1 MENKLQVMPVPG
13 AVRRDNRFTLRVRCA
28 GQEDWTDVPLYAV
41 KVDMHNVRQA
51 AAAIFDF
58 SCPVEVCIR
67 PHLPWVYSAVVR
79 PLSKGI
85 IPDCD
90 GREIRFTLDKPADL
104 MIEVNDER
112 FHCLHL
118 FAGAVSDSPQ
128 ENILRLEG
136 SPNGNRTA
144 ETRRLLPR
152 LAAMPKGRTLVFG
165 PGFHVID
172 EYLFPVAS
180 DTNIHLE
187 AGAVVLGGFVLQ
199 SVENVRITG
208 HGVILQEGIHRY
220 SGINGIRVSHSRN
233 VHIEG
238 ITFINPAHYT
248 VYLGGSEDVTI
259 RGIRSFSCEGWS
271 DGIDMMSCRK
281 VHVDGCF
288 LRTSDDCIAV
298 YGRRW
303 EYNGD
308 TQDVLVEN
316 CTLWADVAHPTIIG
330 THGDYEH
337 DGNVLERI
345 TFRNID
351 ILEHHEPQPGYLGC
365 LAVNVGDKN
374 IARDILYEDIRIE
387 HIEHGKLIDVQVKC
401 NPDYNPAPG
410 KGIENVTFRN
420 IRCDCVPPVASVIA
434 GYSPEHRV
442 SGVRLENVSVCGK
455 PADVRVLEYAENV
468 QFIHPEA

>member
-1 MENKLQVMPVPG
+1 MESKLQVMPVPG
-13 AVRRDNRFTLRVRCA
+13 AVRRDSRFTLLVRCA
-28 GQEDWTDVPLYAV
+28 GQEDWIDVPLYAV
-41 KVDMHNVRQA
+41 KVDMHDVRQA

-58 SCPVEVCIR
+58 SGTVEICVR

-79 PLSKGI
+79 PLARGI
-85 IPDCD
+85 VPDCD
-90 GREIRFTLDKPADL
+90 GREIRFTLNAPADL
-104 MIEVNDER
+104 MIEVNGER

-118 FAGAVSDSPQ
+118 FAGAIIDAPQ
-128 ENILRLEG
+128 ENVLRLEG

-152 LAAMPKGRTLVFG
+152 LSAMPKGRTLVFG

-172 EYLFPVAS
+172 EYLFPVPS

-220 SGINGIRVSHSRN
+220 SGINGIRVSHSRH
-233 VHIEG
+233 VSIEG
-238 ITFINPAHYT
+238 PTFINPAHYT
-248 VYLGGSEDVTI
+248 VYLGGSEDVNI
-259 RGIRSFSCEGWS
+259 RKIRSFSCEGWS

-288 LRTSDDCIAV
+288 LRTSDDCIAI

-316 CTLWADVAHPTIIG
+316 CVLWADVAHPTIIG

-337 DGNVLERI
+337 EGNVLERI

-351 ILEHHEPQPGYLGC
+351 ILEHHELQPGYLGC
-365 LAVNVGDKN
+365 LAINVGDKN
-374 IARDILYEDIRIE
+374 TARDILYEDIRIE

-410 KGIENVTFRN
+410 KGIEHVTFRN
-420 IRCDCVPPVASVIA
+420 IRCDCIPPVPSVIA
-434 GYSPEHRV
+434 GYSPKHRV
-442 SGVRLENVSVCGK
+442 CDVLLDNVTACGE
-455 PADVRVLEYAENV
+455 PAEVQVLSHTEHI
-468 QFIHPEA
+468 QIIHTAD

>member
-1 MENKLQVMPVPG
+1 MENELLVMPVPG
-13 AVRRDNRFTLRVRCA
+13 AVRRDSSFGLRVRSVGA
-28 GQEDWTDVPLYAV
+28 QDWTDVPLYAV
-41 KVDMHNVRQA
+41 RVDMHDVRQA

-58 SCPVEVCIR
+58 TGAVEVCIR
-67 PHLPWVYSAVVR
+67 PHVPWVYSAVVR
-79 PLSKGI
+79 PLSRGI
-85 IPDCD
+85 VPDCD
-90 GREIRFTLDKPADL
+90 GHELRFTLKRPADL
-104 MIEVNDER
+104 MIEVNGER

-118 FAGAVSDSPQ
+118 FAGEKMPVPQ
-128 ENILRLEG
+128 ENALRLEG
-136 SPNGNRTA
+136 SPHGCRTA
-144 ETRRLLPR
+144 ETRRLLTR
-152 LAAMPKGRTLVFG
+152 LSAMPAGRTLVFG

-172 EYLFPVAS
+172 EYLFPVPS
-180 DTNIHLE
+180 HTHVHLE
-187 AGAVVLGGFVLQ
+187 TGAVVLGGFVLQ
-199 SVENVRITG
+199 GAENVRITG

-220 SGINGIRVSHSRN
+220 SGINGIRVSHAQHVR
-233 VHIEG
+233 IEG

-248 VYLGGSEDVTI
+248 VYLGGSEDICI

-271 DGIDMMSCRK
+271 DGIDMMSCQR

-288 LRTSDDCIAV
+288 LRTSDDCIAI

-345 TFRNID
+345 TFRHVD

-365 LAVNVGDKN
+365 LAINVGDRN
-374 IARDILYEDIRIE
+374 LARDILYEDIRIE
-387 HIEHGKLIDVQVKC
+387 HIEHGKLLDIQVKC

-410 KGIENVTFRN
+410 RGIERVTLRNV
-420 IRCDCVPPVASVIA
+420 RCDCMPPVASVIA
-434 GYSPEHRV
+434 GYSAEAC
-442 SGVRLENVSVCGK
+442 VRDVLLENVTVCGQ
-455 PADVRVLEYAENV
+455 PAEVLILDHAHHIR
-468 QFIHPEA
+468 QC